1 MNRTVSLVRE
11 AVKHGKCVV
20 IGLQSTGE
28 AGTVDQLEKNN
39 GELDEFVST
48 ARYELIAPV
57 FSIAKK
63 NKQTGKPLKN
73 ILVYEKKSKKAD
85 SVF

>member
-1 MNRTVSLVRE
+1 MKRTVALVRE

-28 AGTVDQLEKNN
+28 SGTVDQLEKNN

-48 ARYELIAPV
+48 ARCGVVVIIIVSSTLRP
-57 FSIAKK
+57 SQT
-63 NKQTGKPLKN
+63 NKAVQ
-73 ILVYEKKSKKAD
+73 V
-85 SVF
+85 